1 LETDFVY
8 IKVVVI
14 ASLQNRGKRGKVQVT
29 TVFISTHGVSKRRK
43 SVGKRVYEFHIKTT
57 SLTPL
62 RKTNRLKK
70 RYPQKTLR
78 YPQLSTTYPH
88 LGGKG
93 GKNGQLWVFL
103 AN

>member
-1 LETDFVY
+1 
-8 IKVVVI
+8 
-14 ASLQNRGKRGKVQVT
+14 
-29 TVFISTHGVSKRRK
+29 
-43 SVGKRVYEFHIKTT
+43 VYEFHIEST
-57 SLTPL
+57 SLTPFH
-62 RKTNRLKK
+62 KTNAPKK

-93 GKNGQLWVFL
+93 GKNGQLWVFF